1 MQRPSTWWRGLE
13 SLFFPNVCLNCQRAV
28 SGRRELLCVACS
40 LEMPLTDRW
49 QLPENEVTDRLAG
62 RLPLMYGTAAYTFR
76 EGTVCQRL
84 IHALKYHHR
93 RDVGRQ
99 LGLHYGRV
107 LRGVA
112 ALEDATGLV
121 PVPIHDRRR
130 HERGYNQ
137 AEVIAEGLG
146 EALQLPVH
154 AAALRRRS
162 FRGSQTTRGKLER
175 LENVRDSFRIG
186 RGDHAGGHLVLVDDV
201 LTTGATLDF
210 CGNLLLEH
218 HPGVRLSVVT
228 LALAELG

>member
-1 MQRPSTWWRGLE
+1 MLRPADWFRGLG
-13 SLFFPNVCLNCQRAV
+13 SLFFPTVCLNCQTAIADRAA
-28 SGRRELLCVACS
+28 LLCVSCS
-40 LEMPLTDRW
+40 LDLPLTDRW

-62 RLPLMYGTAAYTFR
+62 RLLLAYGTAAYTFR

-93 RDVGRQ
+93 PDVGRQ
-99 LGLHYGRV
+99 LGRRYGEV
-107 LRGVA
+107 LRA
-112 ALEDATGLV
+112 APALRDATGLV

-146 EALQLPVH
+146 EALGIPVFPN
-154 AAALRRRS
+154 ALRRRS
-162 FRGSQTTRGKLER
+162 FRGSQTKRSKLER

-186 RGDHAGGHLVLVDDV
+186 TGHHTDGHLVLVDDV

-218 HPGVRLSVVT
+218 HPGVRLSIIT
-228 LALAELG
+228 LALAEL